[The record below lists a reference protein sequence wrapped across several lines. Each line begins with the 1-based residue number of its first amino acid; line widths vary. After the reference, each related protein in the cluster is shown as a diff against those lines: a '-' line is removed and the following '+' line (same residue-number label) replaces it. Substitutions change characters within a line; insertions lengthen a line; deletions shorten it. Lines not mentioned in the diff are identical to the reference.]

1 MKVKIDSTLCDSDEQ
16 PIMLILSDA
25 EKQLIAN
32 MTPDAHKFCVYPKGS
47 AEEDIKHFMEESEMP
62 MAKKTS
68 RKSVRKPC

>member
-1 MKVKIDSTLCDSDEQ
+1 VKVKIGSTICDSDKQ
-16 PIMLILSDA
+16 PIMLILSGS

-47 AEEDIKHFMEESEMP
+47 AEEGIKQFMEEGETP

-68 RKSVRKPC
+68 RKGGRKPC